1 MSSPEALHQRMNSLV
16 ELRGIVRTMKSLS
29 AASIRQF
36 EQAVEAL
43 AEYYRTVELG
53 LQALEQGSR
62 RSPRQG
68 AARGTNAIVVF
79 GSNHGLCGA
88 FNHDVVQRLAT
99 ELSPDARLLAVGACL
114 GGPLEDAGLRANASI
129 EAPGS
134 AKRIT
139 VTVREMLM
147 ILDKW
152 RSRNGLASLSLC
164 YNHHTRRGAYRSVC
178 VPVLPVD
185 PQRLSRRGSRTW
197 PSRGLPMH
205 TLSTARLRTTLI
217 RQYMFVCA
225 FRACAESQASEHG
238 SRLLAMQA
246 AEKNMNQRIDEVS
259 AAHRRV
265 RQANITAELLD
276 VVSGYEALSA
286 GERTTI
292 CVPSIRGKS

>member
-1 MSSPEALHQRMNSLV
+1 MSSPEALHQRMNSLA

-53 LQALEQGSR
+53 LQALEHDSR
-62 RSPRQG
+62 RGPR
-68 AARGTNAIVVF
+68 RGTVHGVDAIVVF

-88 FNHDVVQRLAT
+88 FNHDVVRRLTA
-99 ELSPDARLLAVGACL
+99 ERKPDSRLLVVGARLS
-114 GGPLEDAGLRANASI
+114 GPLEDAGLHVDASI

-147 ILDKW
+147 ILDEW
-152 RSRNGLASLSLC
+152 RSRHGLASLALC
-164 YNHHTRRGAYRSVC
+164 YNHHTRRGAYRSVY

-185 PQRLSRRGSRTW
+185 PQRLSRRGSRAW

-205 TLSTARLRTTLI
+205 TLSTTRLRSTLV

-246 AEKNMNQRIDEVS
+246 AEKNLNQRIDEVS

-286 GERTTI
+286 GDEA
-292 CVPSIRGKS
+292 

>member
-1 MSSPEALHQRMNSLV
+1 MNSPEALHQRLNSLD

-53 LQALEQGSR
+53 LQALEHGPRETAR
-62 RSPRQG
+62 RR
-68 AARGTNAIVVF
+68 AVRGHNAMVVF
-79 GSNHGLCGA
+79 GSDHGLCGA
-88 FNHDVVQRLAT
+88 FNEDVVRRLT
-99 ELSPDARLLAVGACL
+99 SELGPKRSYRLLAVGARL
-114 GGPLEDAGLRANASI
+114 AGPLEDAGLRAHASI
-129 EAPGS
+129 AAPGS
-134 AKRIT
+134 ARQIT
-139 VTVREMLM
+139 VAVQE
-147 ILDKW
+147 ILVTLDEW
-152 RSRNGLASLSLC
+152 RSQHGLASLALC

-185 PQRLSRRGSRTW
+185 LQRLSGRGSRAW
-197 PSRGLPMH
+197 PSRGLPVH
-205 TLSTARLRTTLI
+205 SLPTARLRTALV

-246 AEKNMNQRIDEVS
+246 AEKNLDQRIDEVT
-259 AAHRRV
+259 AEYRRA

-276 VVSGYEALSA
+276 VVSGYEALA
-286 GERTTI
+286 AD
-292 CVPSIRGKS
+292 RGN